1 MIRIGE
7 VVECGSNRG
16 RVGAVMPYGGTLSIV
31 TAAHLLEGGGLGVL
45 KSMRGNGAG
54 PVMVSGVAC
63 DMVRVL
69 DGYNLA
75 ILQSRNSDEIERSD
89 IKTPTIGNANLFTA
103 DCSIPCRIQ
112 SISRPIYYVYFRCSD
127 LPMPHD
133 SGAPILQDGA
143 VVGMLSSIFP
153 NNCTGLVVSS
163 DMLSVGS
170 TRR

>member
-1 MIRIGE
+1 MIRVGE

-16 RVGAVMPYGGTLSIV
+16 RVGAVMPYGGTLCAV
-31 TAAHLLEGGGLGVL
+31 TAAHLLEGLGGD
-45 KSMRGNGAG
+45 GAG
-54 PVMVSGVAC
+54 SVMVGGVAC
-63 DMVRVL
+63 DTVRVIG
-69 DGYNLA
+69 GYNLA

-89 IKTPTIGNANLFTA
+89 IKDPTVGNANLFTA
-103 DCSIPCRIQ
+103 DYSIPCRIQ
-112 SISRPIYYVYFRCSD
+112 SISSPVYYVYFRCSD
-127 LPMPHD
+127 LPMPGD

-153 NNCTGLVVSS
+153 NNCTGLIVSS